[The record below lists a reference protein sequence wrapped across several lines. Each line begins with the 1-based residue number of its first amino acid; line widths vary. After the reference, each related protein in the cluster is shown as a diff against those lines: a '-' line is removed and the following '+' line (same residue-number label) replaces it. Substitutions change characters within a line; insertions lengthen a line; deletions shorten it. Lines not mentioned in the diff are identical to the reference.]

1 MDGPQVSQGLS
12 LGIDLGM
19 IFQSQWRACSRLWP
33 AQQRGSLADAAH
45 GDGGERKAAAAK
57 QHLQQRQQR
66 PGGPPIGK
74 QGRRRLRRLLASPLL
89 PFAGLNVAAAAAL
102 GLAVTTGSLLL
113 RCVASY
119 AAAELA
125 FQSYQCLR

>member
-1 MDGPQVSQGLS
+1 
-12 LGIDLGM
+12 M

-33 AQQRGSLADAAH
+33 AQQRGLADAAH
-45 GDGGERKAAAAK
+45 GDGCERKAAAAK
-57 QHLQQRQQR
+57 QHWQQRQQR

-113 RCVASY
+113 RCIASY